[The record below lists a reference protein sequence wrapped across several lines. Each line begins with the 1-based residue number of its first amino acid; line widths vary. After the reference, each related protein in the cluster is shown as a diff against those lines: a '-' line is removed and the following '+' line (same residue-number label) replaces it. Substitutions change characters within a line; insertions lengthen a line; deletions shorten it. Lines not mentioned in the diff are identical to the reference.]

1 MSNKDSIDWSKE
13 NINKLYL
20 KILIPTLIGM
30 ISTIIVT
37 ITDGYFVGQYAGSDA
52 LAAVNIIAPIFL
64 TSTAFAL
71 LFGVGSSVVAAIHLS
86 KGRTKAARINITQAV
101 VVSEILFLLLSIFA
115 FFNSEG
121 VSLWLGATDRL
132 LPLADSYLK
141 ILSLSMIFYML
152 ENLGL
157 FTIRLD
163 GSPNFAMMCTIVP
176 AILNVIGDYYLVAVL
191 DMGIEGAALATAGS
205 FVIGGIMVLIY
216 LLFASKTLKLYRL
229 KLSQKSLK
237 LTIRNIGYMCRL
249 GFSAMLSEMTIA
261 VMMFVGNYVFIRY
274 FAEDGVAAFSTIC
287 YYFPI
292 IFMVLNS
299 MSQSAQPIIS
309 YNMGVGAHQRVRK
322 AFHLT
327 ITYAVVFAAC
337 VIIGIYFFAPAM
349 VGIFLISGT
358 PAYNIAVEGMPY
370 FSLGYI
376 FLAINMMYMGYYQSI
391 ERYKTANIIAF
402 VRGFV
407 LLPICF
413 IVIPMILGSIGVWFA
428 VPLVELLSVTFLLL
442 VRILSIPKL
451 NLS

>member
-1 MSNKDSIDWSKE
+1 MV
-13 NINKLYL
+13 
-20 KILIPTLIGM
+20 
-30 ISTIIVT
+30 STIIVT

-71 LFGVGSSVVAAIHLS
+71 LFGVGSSVVASIHLA
-86 KGRTKAARINITQAV
+86 KGWTKAAGINITQAV
-101 VVSEILFLLLSIFA
+101 VVSEVIFLLLSILT
-115 FFNSEG
+115 FFNSEE
-121 VSLWLGATDRL
+121 VSLWLGATERL

-327 ITYAVVFAAC
+327 IVYSVVFAAC
-337 VIIGIYFFAPAM
+337 VIIGINFCAPAM
-349 VGIFLISGT
+349 VGIFLKSGT
-358 PAYNIAVEGMPY
+358 PAYNFAVEGMPY

-391 ERYKTANIIAF
+391 ERYKIANIIAF
-402 VRGFV
+402 IRGFV
-407 LLPICF
+407 LLPIFF
-413 IVIPMILGSIGVWFA
+413 IVIPMIFGRTGVWFA
-428 VPLVELLSVTFLLL
+428 IPLVELLTVAVLICQEVSK
-442 VRILSIPKL
+442 PKTR
-451 NLS
+451 